1 MMGRVLRI
9 LGFIMAG
16 CVSTIH
22 AQNMPEDQQLP
33 NKEKVSKDLIL
44 LRDSVNS
51 TISALSQREINA
63 TDPLRPAY
71 MKMTQDLN
79 RYKIQL
85 DRAVEEVVN
94 REWSVDVRTRT
105 TQTVADVRREHNR
118 IQSEIRQEPKTDN

>member
-1 MMGRVLRI
+1 MGRVLRI
-9 LGFIMAG
+9 LGFILAG
-16 CVSTIH
+16 CVSTLQ
-22 AQNMPEDQQLP
+22 AQIVPEDQQLP
-33 NKEKVSKDLIL
+33 SQEKVSKDLIL

-71 MKMTQDLN
+71 MKMTQDLT

-85 DRAVEEVVN
+85 DRAVEEVAN

-105 TQTVADVRREHNR
+105 TQTVADVRREFNR
-118 IQSEIRQEPKTDN
+118 IQSEIRQEVKTDN